1 MMIPL
6 GRENMKDGLTLMQRL
21 DRDVEEELI

>member
-1 MMIPL
+1 MMMPL